1 MTCNVHEENELPF
14 ALLFRIKDF
23 LYFCLCRAAQGK
35 LFQRSWACRARLPG
49 TASSCAGARGCHWGC
64 PACAAQTQLE
74 AARGPWHHGQA
85 PEGPSSSEGGK
96 ALCWHWP
103 HPVLRAGEVTGLP
116 CPISIAGPASSV
128 LLAPL
133 PRSDC
138 VPSGR
143 KANLGKEEIESG
155 GGQTS

>member
-1 MTCNVHEENELPF
+1 MFMRKMNYLLPF
-14 ALLFRIKDF
+14 
-23 LYFCLCRAAQGK
+23 YFESRTSFTSAFAVLPRGSCSSAAGPVG
-35 LFQRSWACRARLPG
+35 LGCLPG
-49 TASSCAGARGCHWGC
+49 SRAGARGCHWGC

-74 AARGPWHHGQA
+74 AARGLWHHGQA
-85 PEGPSSSEGGK
+85 PEGPSSSEGDK

-103 HPVLRAGEVTGLP
+103 HPVLRAGQVTGLP

-143 KANLGKEEIESG
+143 KVNLGREEIESG